1 MKATFRLSFFGFK
14 GSSLRAGLD
23 GRVDS
28 SSITISMAANRAP
41 TFAIGAGSAVLSLV
55 VARSKP
61 PTTPSISPLPCE
73 QPELW
78 VCDPWPPPAPKL
90 FIVGGGSVRRSPT
103 PPSTPRCKVSTT
115 NLFLFSRKLRL
126 FCPVLPAPRPSSV
139 ECLYDG
145 GSRVCKVGKARTY
158 TRPCE

>member
-1 MKATFRLSFFGFK
+1 MKATFLRSFFGFES
-14 GSSLRAGLD
+14 SSLRAGLD
-23 GRVDS
+23 GRVNS
-28 SSITISMAANRAP
+28 SSIAISMAANRAP
-41 TFAIGAGSAVLSLV
+41 RFAFGADSAVLSLEAV
-55 VARSKP
+55 RSTP
-61 PTTPSISPLPCE
+61 PTTPSMSPLPCE

-78 VCDPWPPPAPKL
+78 VCDPCPPPAPKL

-103 PPSTPRCKVSTT
+103 PPSTPRCRVSTT
-115 NLFLFSRKLRL
+115 NLFRFSRKLRL

-145 GSRVCKVGKARTY
+145 GSSVCKVGKARTC